1 MGKED
6 SDEFNKISD
15 ERNNSNKNILNF
27 YTDENN
33 CVLPN
38 KISGAYSEFH
48 NFIKSNKIPEYAREY
63 KREYQFIRG
72 LNKEFGY
79 FIKKLNDLNKGL
91 FESNLTNRIKNF
103 MKRFLR
109 AQEKG
114 KFEDISDF
122 IFPDNILNNIIFINQ
137 QFGYYKLRY
146 DAFCDDSDDDD
157 SNSFSDI
164 VGDYD
169 SDSDSDEYNDDNDNG
184 GDSEYLVDGKPYPG
198 FIEFYD
204 IFKKIFNQIKNDD
217 SDDCDSDDCES
228 DSDREE
234 LDLSYT
240 DSDLEDFCNHLNSFF
255 S

>member
-1 MGKED
+1 MEKED
-6 SDEFNKISD
+6 SNEFNKNG
-15 ERNNSNKNILNF
+15 EYLYEYYYFAPEN

-33 CVLPN
+33 CLIPN
-38 KISGAYSEFH
+38 KLSGAYSEFES
-48 NFIKSNKIPEYAREY
+48 FIKSNKIPEYAREY
-63 KREYQFIRG
+63 KREYQFIKG
-72 LNKEFGY
+72 LNKEFKY
-79 FIKKLNDLNKGL
+79 FIKKLNDLNNGL
-91 FESNLTNRIKNF
+91 FETKSTNRIKYY
-103 MKRFLR
+103 MKRCLR
-109 AQEKG
+109 GQENG
-114 KFEDISDF
+114 KFKDISNF

-146 DAFCDDSDDDD
+146 DAFCDDSDDDSD
-157 SNSFSDI
+157 SFSDI
-164 VGDYD
+164 VGDN
-169 SDSDSDEYNDDNDNG
+169 DSDSDEYNDDSDNG
-184 GDSEYLVDGKPYPG
+184 GVGEYLVDGKPYPG

-217 SDDCDSDDCES
+217 SDDCDSDEY

>member
-1 MGKED
+1 
-6 SDEFNKISD
+6 
-15 ERNNSNKNILNF
+15 
-27 YTDENN
+27 
-33 CVLPN
+33 
-38 KISGAYSEFH
+38 
-48 NFIKSNKIPEYAREY
+48 
-63 KREYQFIRG
+63 
-72 LNKEFGY
+72 
-79 FIKKLNDLNKGL
+79 
-91 FESNLTNRIKNF
+91 

-109 AQEKG
+109 GQENG
-114 KFEDISDF
+114 KFKDISNF

-169 SDSDSDEYNDDNDNG
+169 SDSDSDSDEYNNDSDNG

-217 SDDCDSDDCES
+217 CDSDDCES
-228 DSDREE
+228 DSD
-234 LDLSYT
+234 Y
-240 DSDLEDFCNHLNSFF
+240 DF
-255 S
+255 